1 MTPSP
6 TLRSALRALFLA
18 AGMLAVAAPAGMA
31 LAASPLGW
39 LSGGERIQGSGKIV
53 QQTRQL
59 GHFSGLAT
67 SVSGDIEVRTGSTE
81 SITIE
86 TDDNILPQL
95 ETVVEN
101 GTLRIR
107 PVKRKLQLDTR
118 RMKMVLQVRSLDHIS
133 VAGSGSV
140 NADQLRGD
148 HVQLDIGGS
157 GNINLRQLEGQSVAV
172 AVGGSGDLRVNGGK
186 AERLQVS
193 IGGSGEVQA
202 GKLGAREVS
211 VSIGG
216 SGQATVW
223 ATQALS
229 VSVAGSG
236 DVEYYG
242 DPQVSKNVMGSGSV
256 KRLAG
261 APR

>member
-18 AGMLAVAAPAGMA
+18 AGVLAVAAPAGVA
-31 LAASPLGW
+31 LAASPLSW

-86 TDDNILPQL
+86 TDDNILPLL

-107 PVKRKLQLDTR
+107 PVKRNQQLETR
-118 RMKMVLQVRSLDHIS
+118 RMKMVLQVRSLDRIS

-140 NADQLRGD
+140 SADQLRGER
-148 HVQLDIGGS
+148 VQLDIGGS
-157 GNINLRQLEGQSVAV
+157 GSINLRQLDSQSVAV

-186 AERLQVS
+186 TERLQVS

-242 DPQVSKNVMGSGSV
+242 DPQVSKNVLGSGSV
-256 KRLAG
+256 KRLGG

>member
-1 MTPSP
+1 MAPSVS
-6 TLRSALRALFLA
+6 LRRAVRALFLA
-18 AGMLAVAAPAGMA
+18 AGVLAVAAPAGVA
-31 LAASPLGW
+31 QAAGPLSWIG
-39 LSGGERIQGSGKIV
+39 GGERIQGSGKLV
-53 QQTRQL
+53 KQTRTL
-59 GHFSGLAT
+59 GHFTGLAT
-67 SVSGDIEVRTGSTE
+67 SVSGDIEVRVGTTE

-95 ETVVEN
+95 ETVVEQ

-107 PVKRKLQLDTR
+107 PVKRNLQLDTR
-118 RMKMVLQVRSLDHIS
+118 RMKMVLQVRGLDHIS

-140 NADQLRGD
+140 DADVLRGER
-148 HVQLDIGGS
+148 VQLDIGGS
-157 GNINLRQLEGQSVAV
+157 GNINLRQLDGKTVAV

-202 GKLGAREVS
+202 GKLAARDVS

-242 DPQVSKNVMGSGSV
+242 DPQVSKNVLGSGSV
-256 KRLAG
+256 KRLG
-261 APR
+261 GTPR

>member
-18 AGMLAVAAPAGMA
+18 AGVLAVAASASVS
-31 LAASPLGW
+31 LAASPLAW

-67 SVSGDIEVRTGSTE
+67 SVSGDIEVRSGSTE

-86 TDDNILPQL
+86 TDDNILPLL
-95 ETVVEN
+95 ETVVEK

-107 PVKRKLQLDTR
+107 PVKRNQQLETR

-140 NADQLRGD
+140 NADQLRGER
-148 HVQLDIGGS
+148 VQLDVGGS
-157 GNINLRQLEGQSVAV
+157 GSINLRQLDSQSVAV

-186 AERLQVS
+186 TERLQVS

-242 DPQVSKNVMGSGSV
+242 DPQVSKNVLGSGSV
-256 KRLAG
+256 KRLGG